1 MATPLQPPA
10 VPSPG
15 PAADPAQPGPVPV
28 RRRLR
33 FDPVWLTFLVL
44 LLLWVYSLVRVEG
57 FRTVDYNLFTL
68 RVAAFLGIVAAG
80 QTLVVLMG
88 GIDLSVAAVVTMA
101 GVVGGNLIAT
111 VGEAPA
117 IGLTLAIAAL
127 VGAVN
132 GLGVVVLRLPPLVM
146 TLASLSVIQGVLLVY
161 NAGKPVSGVSAFL
174 NFWALGF
181 LLRIPTPVWVLA
193 LVSLVCVV
201 LLQRTAYGRAV
212 YAIGNNPRA
221 AFLSG
226 VPIGA
231 VQVATY
237 ALSGL
242 FAGIAGLLI
251 LGRTGYSSKTAGD
264 PFLLMSI
271 AAVVV
276 GGTSILGGRGKFV
289 GTIGGAL
296 LLTVL
301 VNVLTVENI
310 PEAGRMIVQG
320 ALILALLIA
329 YASTEE

>member
-1 MATPLQPPA
+1 MASPTLPPA
-10 VPSPG
+10 VPSPASP
-15 PAADPAQPGPVPV
+15 PAEPSASAM

-33 FDPVWLTFLVL
+33 FDPVWLTFAVL
-44 LLLWVYSLVRVEG
+44 LALWIYSLLRVEG

-117 IGLTLAIAAL
+117 IALTLAIAAL

-132 GLGVVVLRLPPLVM
+132 GFGVVALRLPPLVM
-146 TLASLSVIQGVLLVY
+146 TLASLNVIQGVLLVY
-161 NAGKPVSGVSAFL
+161 NAGKPVSGESAFL
-174 NFWALGF
+174 GYWALGF
-181 LLRIPTPVWVLA
+181 LLRVPTPVWVLA
-193 LVSLVCVV
+193 LVSLVCVI

-242 FAGIAGLLI
+242 FAGLAGLLI

-264 PFLLMSI
+264 PFLLLSI

-320 ALILALLIA
+320 VLILALLIA

>member
-1 MATPLQPPA
+1 MVTSTPPTAPSQAEPAA
-10 VPSPG
+10 VP
-15 PAADPAQPGPVPV
+15 A
-28 RRRLR
+28 RRLFR

-57 FRTVDYNLFTL
+57 FRSVDYNLFTL
-68 RVAAFLGIVAAG
+68 RVAAFLGIVAVG

-111 VGEAPA
+111 LGEAPA
-117 IGLTLAIAAL
+117 ILLTLLIAAA

-161 NAGKPVSGVSAFL
+161 NAGKPVSGASEFL
-174 NFWALGF
+174 SFWALGF

-193 LVSLVCVV
+193 LASAVCIV

-226 VPIGA
+226 IPVGA

-237 ALSGL
+237 ALSGML
-242 FAGIAGLLI
+242 AGVTGLLI

-276 GGTSILGGRGKFV
+276 GGTSILGGRGKLV

-296 LLTVL
+296 LLTIL

-320 ALILALLIA
+320 VLILALLIA
-329 YASTEE
+329 YAAAED

>member
-1 MATPLQPPA
+1 MAIPIQEPS
-10 VPSPG
+10 VPSPAE
-15 PAADPAQPGPVPV
+15 PTAPRA

-33 FDPVWLTFLVL
+33 FDPVWLTFVVLLVL
-44 LLLWVYSLVRVEG
+44 WLYSLARVEG

-101 GVVGGNLIAT
+101 GVVGGSLIAT

-117 IGLTLAIAAL
+117 IGLTLLLAAL
-127 VGAVN
+127 VGGIN

-146 TLASLSVIQGVLLVY
+146 TLASLSVIQGALLVY

-181 LLRIPTPVWVLA
+181 LLRIPTPVWALA

-226 VPIGA
+226 VPTGT

-242 FAGIAGLLI
+242 FAGVAGLLI

-276 GGTSILGGRGKFV
+276 GGTSILGGRGKFI

-320 ALILALLIA
+320 VLILALLVA
-329 YASTEE
+329 YASAEE

>member
-1 MATPLQPPA
+1 MATRT
-10 VPSPG
+10 
-15 PAADPAQPGPVPV
+15 DPVPPTTTAAPRG
-28 RRRLR
+28 RRQFRL
-33 FDPVWLTFLVL
+33 DPVWLTFLVL
-44 LLLWVYSLVRVEG
+44 LLLWLFSLIRVEG
-57 FRTVDYNLFTL
+57 FRTPEYNLFTL

-101 GVVGGNLIAT
+101 GVVGGNLIT
-111 VGEAPA
+111 TMGEAGG
-117 IGLTLAIAAL
+117 ILFTLAVCAL
-127 VGAVN
+127 VGAAN
-132 GLGVVVLRLPPLVM
+132 GLGVVLLRLPPLVM

-161 NAGKPVSGVSAFL
+161 NAGKPVSGKSEFL
-174 NFWALGF
+174 GYWALGF
-181 LLRIPTPVWVLA
+181 LLGVPTPVWVLA
-193 LVSLVCVV
+193 LVSLLCIV
-201 LLQRTAYGRAV
+201 LLHKTAYGRAI

-221 AFLSG
+221 ALLSG
-226 VPIGA
+226 VPTGA

-237 ALSGL
+237 ALCAL
-242 FAGIAGLLI
+242 LAGVTGLLI

-276 GGTSILGGRGKFV
+276 GGTSILGGRGKYV

-296 LLTVL
+296 VLTIL

-320 ALILALLIA
+320 ALILILLIA
-329 YASTEE
+329 YAYTEE